1 LHWEVVWN
9 NMGYFLL
16 GRFPAGPIGGLALSI
31 LLAVGGIF
39 FAFWVG
45 ILFGLMRLSKRWYV
59 RIPSIVYIEIIRGTP
74 LLLLIFWFY
83 FLAPIVFHRPVPEA
97 RSTLVA
103 FTVFT
108 GAYCA
113 EIVRAGIQ
121 SIPKGQMEAARSSGL
136 NYTQAMIYIILPQAL
151 RNMIPSFVN
160 QFVSL
165 TKDTSL
171 AYIIG
176 VQELTRAATQVNN
189 RTLNAPAE
197 IFLAIAVIYFIIC
210 FGLTQTSRYL
220 EKRLSYKTSGRIHRK
235 ETELLDKDLGV
246 TS

>member
-1 LHWEVVWN
+1 MHWEVVWN
-9 NMGYFLL
+9 NMDYFLL
-16 GRFPAGPIGGLALSI
+16 GRYPQGPLGGLALSV
-31 LLAVGGIF
+31 LLALGGIF

-45 ILFGLMRLSKRWYV
+45 MIFGLMRLSKRWYL
-59 RIPSIVYIEIIRGTP
+59 RAPSIIYIEIIRGTP

-83 FLAPIVFHRPVPEA
+83 FLVPVIFHRPMPEA
-97 RSTLVA
+97 RTTLIA

-108 GAYCA
+108 GAYVA
-113 EIVRAGIQ
+113 EIVRAGIL
-121 SIPKGQMEAARSSGL
+121 SIPKGQMDAARGSGL
-136 NYTQAMIYIILPQAL
+136 TYRQAMTYIILPQAL

-189 RTLNAPAE
+189 RSMNAPAE
-197 IFLAIAVIYFIIC
+197 IFFTIAVMYFIIC

-220 EKRLSYKTSGRIHRK
+220 EKRLSYKTSGHIRQEEIDLL
-235 ETELLDKDLGV
+235 ENELEAPP
-246 TS
+246 

>member
-1 LHWEVVWN
+1 MHWEVVQK
-9 NMGYFLL
+9 NMVYFLL
-16 GRFPAGPIGGLALSI
+16 GSYPHGPLGGLGLSV
-31 LLAVGGIF
+31 LLALGGIF
-39 FAFWVG
+39 LAFWIG

-59 RIPSIVYIEIIRGTP
+59 RFPSIIYIEIIRGTP

-83 FLAPIVFHRPVPEA
+83 FLVPVIFKKPMPEI
-97 RSTLVA
+97 RTTLIA
-103 FTVFT
+103 FSVFT
-108 GAYCA
+108 GAYVA

-121 SIPKGQMEAARSSGL
+121 SIPKGQMEAARGTGL
-136 NYTQAMIYIILPQAL
+136 NYRQAMAYVIMPQAL

-176 VQELTRAATQVNN
+176 VQELTRTATQVNN
-189 RTLNAPAE
+189 RTMNAPAE
-197 IFLAIAVIYFIIC
+197 IFFTIAVIYFIIC

-220 EKRLSYKTSGRIHRK
+220 EKRLSYKTSGRMRQRDIV
-235 ETELLDKDLGV
+235 ELKDN
-246 TS
+246 SEAS

>member
-1 LHWEVVWN
+1 VHWGVVWN
-9 NMGYFLL
+9 NMEYFML
-16 GRFPAGPIGGLALSI
+16 GRFPEGPLGGLALSI
-31 LLAVGGIF
+31 VLAAGGIF
-39 FAFWVG
+39 FAFWIGLV
-45 ILFGLMRLSKRWYV
+45 FGLMRLSRKWYL

-83 FLAPIVFHRPVPEA
+83 FLSPILLHRPMPEA
-97 RSTLVA
+97 ESTLAA
-103 FTVFT
+103 FSIFT
-108 GAYCA
+108 GAYVA

-136 NYTQAMIYIILPQAL
+136 NYLQAMTSVILPQAF

-171 AYIIG
+171 AFIIG

-189 RTLNAPAE
+189 RTMNAPAE
-197 IFLAIAVIYFIIC
+197 IFFTIAVIYFIIC

-220 EKRLSYKTSGRIHRK
+220 EKKLSYKTSGKVRFKDI
-235 ETELLDKDLGV
+235 ELLEE
-246 TS
+246 TYEAS